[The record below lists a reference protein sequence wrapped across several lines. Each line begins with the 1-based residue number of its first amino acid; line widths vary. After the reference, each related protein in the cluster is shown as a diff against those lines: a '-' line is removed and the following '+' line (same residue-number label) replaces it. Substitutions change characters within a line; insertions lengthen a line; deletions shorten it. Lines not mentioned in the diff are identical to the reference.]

1 MLNAKILDTF
11 FGLAK
16 DGDNFYMAMSLL
28 IGIKDKQYAVGPIT
42 VTDMSAIAG
51 ILRVAEV
58 PNWERVVGRPVQI
71 EVTEDEVTKMANIIN
86 EDICLNFTKEAPAQ
100 DTSNQGENI
109 NE

>member
-11 FGLAK
+11 FGFAK

-28 IGIKDKQYAVGPIT
+28 IGVKDKQYALGPIT
-42 VTDMSAIAG
+42 ITDLGAVAG
-51 ILRVAEV
+51 ILRVADA
-58 PNWERVVGRPVQI
+58 PSWERVIGQPVQI

-86 EDICLNFTKEAPAQ
+86 EDIYLNFTKKAPAQ
-100 DTSNQGENI
+100 DTSNQEENI

>member
-28 IGIKDKQYAVGPIT
+28 IGVKDKQYTVGPIA
-42 VTDMSAIAG
+42 VTDLSAVAG

-58 PNWERVVGRPVQI
+58 PNWERVAGRPVQI
-71 EVTEDEVTKMANIIN
+71 EVTEDEVTKMTNIIN
-86 EDICLNFTKEAPAQ
+86 EDICLNFTKVTPAQ
-100 DTSNQGENI
+100 DTSN
-109 NE
+109 

>member
-28 IGIKDKQYAVGPIT
+28 IGIKDKQYTVGPIAI
-42 VTDMSAIAG
+42 TDLSAVAG
-51 ILRVAEV
+51 ILQVAEV
-58 PNWERVVGRPVQI
+58 PNWERVIGQPVQI

-86 EDICLNFTKEAPAQ
+86 EDIYLNFTKETSTQ
-100 DTSNQGENI
+100 DTSN
-109 NE
+109 